1 MMSFVGMESNFNIYI
16 ENKFVANNE
25 IIKWKHSQSEYL
37 YFCYFLNLLF
47 FLLFY
52 HRWTNPFILN
62 IYILNMPT
70 VLKQY
75 LQNHAN
81 QWQYLLNPMFTKHN

>member
-37 YFCYFLNLLF
+37 YFCYFLKF
-47 FLLFY
+47 V
-52 HRWTNPFILN
+52 ILSTFQSSMDQT
-62 IYILNMPT
+62 IYLE
-70 VLKQY
+70 Y
-75 LQNHAN
+75 LHFAHAICVKTIS
-81 QWQYLLNPMFTKHN
+81 TKPCQSMEIFA